1 MNRKT
6 TLYMAM
12 SLDGFIADIYG
23 NVDWLGKQAEKSSD
37 YNEFL
42 ESIDTI
48 IMGESTY
55 EQITKEFSPEKWPYE
70 GIKTYVFSDKVAMSD
85 KNVEFKC
92 GNLLEFVEKIK
103 QENGKDIWILG
114 GASIVNQ
121 IFRQIDE
128 YKITIAPILL
138 GSGVRLFFNDNIKV
152 PLDLININQN
162 GQFVELH
169 YNKTN

>member
-1 MNRKT
+1 MSRKT
-6 TLYMAM
+6 ILYIAM

-23 NVDWLGKQAEKSSD
+23 KVDWIEQQPEEIN
-37 YNEFL
+37 YNSKFL
-42 ESIDTI
+42 DEIDTI

-55 EQITKEFSPEKWPYE
+55 QQITKDLSPDKWPYE
-70 GIKTYVFSDKVAMSD
+70 GKKTYVFSDKVAMSD

-92 GNLLEFVEKIK
+92 GNLLEFIERIK

-128 YKITIAPILL
+128 YKITIIPVLL
-138 GSGVRLFFNDNIKV
+138 GSGIRLFFNDNIKV
-152 PLDLININQN
+152 PLKLVDIKKS
-162 GQFVELH
+162 GEYAEL
-169 YNKTN
+169 YYEKQQ